1 MHPRNRHTG
10 RYDFDLLV
18 KSSPELESVAY
29 LNPSGEPTIDF
40 TDPESVLVLNRA
52 LLRTYYGVKEWGL
65 PPGYLCPPVPGRADY
80 VHHTADLLDMR
91 RGDSVR
97 VLDVGVGA
105 NCVYP
110 IIGRAE
116 YGWRFTGCDTDPVAL
131 ASAQRIVESNPGLAG
146 GVDLR
151 LQTGSASILEGV
163 INSGESFDLV
173 MCNPPFHA
181 SLEDA
186 RKSARE
192 KWKKLGRQP
201 EAERNFG
208 GAENELWTPGGEEAF
223 VRRMIEESADFRTQ
237 ALWFTVLI
245 SKVSTLPVVEKA
257 LTKAGALR
265 RQRIDMAQGQK
276 KSRIA
281 AWSFR
286 AA

>member
-52 LLRTYYGVKEWGL
+52 LLRTYYGVSAWEL
-65 PPGYLCPPVPGRADY
+65 PAGYLCPPIPGRADY
-80 VHHTADLLDMR
+80 IHHAADLLALR

-97 VLDVGVGA
+97 ILDVGVGA

-131 ASAQRIVESNPGLAG
+131 ASATRIVESNPTLTD
-146 GVDLR
+146 GVELR
-151 LQTGSASILEGV
+151 LQTSSSSILEGV
-163 INSGESFDLV
+163 INSGESYDLV

-181 SLEDA
+181 SLKDA
-186 RKSARE
+186 QDAANA
-192 KWKKLGRQP
+192 KWQKLGRQP
-201 EAERNFG
+201 GVERNFG
-208 GAENELWTPGGEEAF
+208 GAESELWTSGGEEAF
-223 VRRMIEESADFRTQ
+223 VRRMIEESGDFRTQ
-237 ALWFTVLI
+237 VSWFTVLV
-245 SKVSTLPVVEKA
+245 SKVSTLPVIEKA
-257 LTKAGALR
+257 LNKVGALK
-265 RQRIDMAQGQK
+265 RQRIDMTQGQK

-286 AA
+286 S

>member
-18 KSSPELESVAY
+18 KSSPELEEIAY

-52 LLRTYYGVKEWGL
+52 LLRTYYGVKEWDL
-65 PPGYLCPPVPGRADY
+65 PPGYLCPPIPGRADY
-80 VHHTADLLDMR
+80 VHHAADLLDLR

-131 ASAQRIVESNPGLAG
+131 ASAQRIVESNPALAG

-151 LQTGSASILEGV
+151 LQTGSSSILEGI

-181 SLEDA
+181 SLEGA
-186 RKSARE
+186 REAARE

-208 GAENELWTPGGEEAF
+208 GAENELWSPGGEEAF

-237 ALWFTVLI
+237 ALWFTVLV
-245 SKVSTLPVVEKA
+245 SKVSTLPVIEKA
-257 LTKAGALR
+257 LNKAGALKR
-265 RQRIDMAQGQK
+265 RRIDMAQGQK

-286 AA
+286 A